1 MQNPIVIRGLGLHV
15 EIDESMFARR
25 KNNVGRV
32 LPQQWV
38 FGGVCRETRE
48 CFLVA
53 VPDRTAQTLLAVI
66 RQHIHPKFRTL
77 LFYLMNE
84 EPIVESR
91 TWAWTW
97 CTCST
102 VNHTYN
108 FVDPVTGTHT
118 QTIESMWNRAKERNK
133 RHCGTHR
140 AMLDSYLCEFMWRRR
155 VHVRGNDVCD
165 AILNDIVAFWPPA

>member
-1 MQNPIVIRGLGLHV
+1 V

-32 LPQQWV
+32 PPQQWV

-48 CFLVA
+48 RFLVA

-66 RQHIHPKFRTL
+66 RQHIHPNTTILSDEWKAYRGIQNMG
-77 LFYLMNE
+77 MNT
-84 EPIVESR
+84 VH
-91 TWAWTW
+91 
-97 CTCST
+97 ST

-118 QTIESMWNRAKERNK
+118 HYADYRVNVES
-133 RHCGTHR
+133 
-140 AMLDSYLCEFMWRRR
+140 S
-155 VHVRGNDVCD
+155 
-165 AILNDIVAFWPPA
+165 